1 MRQVQRACSRNDEN
15 PIPRKGCSSILST
28 EQVDELE
35 AFVRESPE
43 TRQMS
48 YLELAMGTF
57 SHWRCSEQLI
67 SNALKKRG
75 YSRCISRKKPP
86 LSAINKQK
94 RLEFAQSHLDWSE
107 EQWSRVLRTDKTWVL
122 GDSHKKARVTRKV
135 RMNSIKIVLVLIVE
149 LSPAMSLTRPAFCL
163 VMLIEIAGC
172 YGDHFMDHGK
182 THSLSGRRIGDQ

>member
-1 MRQVQRACSRNDEN
+1 MSFEISVPKKQSRKQITHDQCIEIRTLRRFGLTLQDISNELGFTMRQVQRACSRNDEN
-15 PIPRKGCSSILST
+15 PIPRKGRSSILSK

-48 YLELAMGTF
+48 YLELAMGPF
-57 SHWRCSEQLI
+57 SHWGCSEQLI

-75 YSRCISRKKPP
+75 YTRCIARKKPP

-107 EQWSRVLRTDKTWVL
+107 EQWSRILWTDETWVS
-122 GDSHKKARVTRKV
+122 GDSHMKPRVTRKV
-135 RMNSIKIVLVLIVE
+135 RLDSFYQNF
-149 LSPAMSLTRPAFCL
+149 P
-163 VMLIEIAGC
+163 
-172 YGDHFMDHGK
+172 
-182 THSLSGRRIGDQ
+182 